1 MLPCLCPAAGLTSA
15 YASVIISPVLQQ
27 TLRYM
32 PT

>member
-1 MLPCLCPAAGLTSA
+1 MLPGHVPGLTSA